1 MTVAVFYAIAGV
13 ALAGLG
19 LFALFARAHL
29 VRKILA
35 LNVLSSGV
43 FMVFVALAYR
53 APGAAPDPVPHA
65 MVLTGIV
72 VSVSAT
78 AVALV
83 LTSRL
88 EAQTGRAY
96 LGEDGDQGGDQ

>member
-1 MTVAVFYAIAGV
+1 MTAATFYALAGV
-13 ALAGLG
+13 ALAGIG

-29 VRKILA
+29 FRKILA

-53 APGAAPDPVPHA
+53 SPEAAPDPVPHA

-78 AVALV
+78 ALALV

-88 EAQTGRAY
+88 EAQTGRAC
-96 LGEDGDQGGDQ
+96 LSEDDQEGGDR